1 MPEALI
7 CEPGYSGCKE
17 TWVPSNHRHAKKGY
31 SADVIGRLPYPTVQ
45 PGQLWL
51 IEIRSIDPELTPLEC
66 GVLAAADLVI
76 YDRALASTMAKFL
89 HLCGYAEPA
98 GPSDAVSERCLRL
111 VTDGWSVAR
120 LIIPPAPSNRERSDQ
135 LRRSAEWSLALKT
148 PVDLPVLAFTN
159 AGGGIYPPGGTD
171 SLAQPSI
178 RTIVLSA
185 IESGGGPLFR
195 FASANGLA
203 G

>member
-1 MPEALI
+1 VPEALI

-17 TWVPSNHRHAKKGY
+17 TWVPSNHGHAKKGY
-31 SADVIGRLPYPTVQ
+31 SADIIGPLPYSIVQ

-51 IEIRSIDPELTPLEC
+51 IEIQPTDPELTPLEC
-66 GVLAAADLVI
+66 GVLADADLVI

-98 GPSDAVSERCLRL
+98 GPGDAVSERCARL

-120 LIIPPAPSNRERSDQ
+120 LMIPPAPSSRARSDQ
-135 LRRSAEWSLALKT
+135 LRRSAEWSLTLKT
-148 PVDLPVLAFTN
+148 PADLPVLAFTN
-159 AGGGIYPPGGTD
+159 ASGGIHPPGGTD
-171 SLAQPSI
+171 PLAQPAI

-185 IESGGGPLFR
+185 IESRGGPLFR